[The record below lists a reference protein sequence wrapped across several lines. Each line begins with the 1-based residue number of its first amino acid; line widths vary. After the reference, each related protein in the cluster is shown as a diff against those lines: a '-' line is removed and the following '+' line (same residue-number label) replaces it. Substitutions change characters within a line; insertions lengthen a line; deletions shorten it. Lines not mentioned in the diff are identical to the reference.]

1 MNFLTTF
8 FLHLSETD
16 RIVMKPARKPF
27 TFDRVVRILFSAT
40 AIAVV
45 LYFVNLLKGA
55 LLPFLIAWLLAYM
68 INPFVEFIQYRCK
81 VKVRILAIFIALL
94 SLVAFVWL
102 VVWIITPGIVEEA
115 GKMRTMIDDYLAREN
130 STIPFVPESWHL
142 YLKEKIDFAKISE
155 AMNPEDWRALIERFL
170 QQLWAIFT
178 GSVNQIL
185 SIIGWF
191 IIFLYLIFIL
201 LDYDKILAGFKA
213 LIPDRYRDRTLS
225 VFNDVKDSMNRY
237 FRGQALVAFIVGIL
251 FCIGFSIV
259 GLPLAILLG
268 LFIGLLNMVPYLQI
282 VGFLPT
288 FLLCLLKSVE
298 TGESFGWLLLA
309 CAIVFIVVQVIQDM
323 ILVPRIMGRAMGLNP
338 AIILLS
344 LSIWGTLLG
353 LLGMII
359 ALPLTTLL
367 QSYYERYILQKEN
380 LAAKKEHTDTEA

>member
-1 MNFLTTF
+1 
-8 FLHLSETD
+8 
-16 RIVMKPARKPF
+16 MKPARKPF

-81 VKVRILAIFIALL
+81 VKVRILAIFVALL

>member
-1 MNFLTTF
+1 
-8 FLHLSETD
+8 
-16 RIVMKPARKPF
+16 MKPARKPF

-81 VKVRILAIFIALL
+81 VKVRILAIFVALL

-213 LIPDRYRDRTLS
+213 LIPDRYRDKTLS

-380 LAAKKEHTDTEA
+380 LAAKKELADAESESPSVEK